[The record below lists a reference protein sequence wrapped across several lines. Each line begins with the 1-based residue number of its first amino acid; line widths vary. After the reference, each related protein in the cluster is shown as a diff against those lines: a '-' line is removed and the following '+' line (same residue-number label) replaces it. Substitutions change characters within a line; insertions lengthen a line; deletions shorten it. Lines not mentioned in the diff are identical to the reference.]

1 MSRNQT
7 INGKS
12 FEYALLVQFEEK
24 LRDKTSVKII
34 KSTSFQVA
42 QNCFNQIT
50 ELQKSEFLL
59 YASFAVNFLV
69 DLEPRLANGIE
80 ENDILELEILPDKA
94 GESGDVRD
102 VLAIRVLQK
111 WEIGVSAKNN
121 HNAVKHSRLSSDI
134 DFGKWL
140 NIKVIKDYQILQIKF
155 QSKNYPIRQIELPE
169 FDTVNISIN
178 SLNNKL
184 LDEYGSYFS
193 PEANTVDE
201 QIFFFVEDDEIY
213 LPNEQ
218 LKNLVIN
225 QVL

>member
-1 MSRNQT
+1 
-7 INGKS
+7 
-12 FEYALLVQFEEK
+12 
-24 LRDKTSVKII
+24 
-34 KSTSFQVA
+34 
-42 QNCFNQIT
+42 
-50 ELQKSEFLL
+50 
-59 YASFAVNFLV
+59 
-69 DLEPRLANGIE
+69 
-80 ENDILELEILPDKA
+80 
-94 GESGDVRD
+94 
-102 VLAIRVLQK
+102 
-111 WEIGVSAKNN
+111 
-121 HNAVKHSRLSSDI
+121 
-134 DFGKWL
+134 
-140 NIKVIKDYQILQIKF
+140 LQIKF

-193 PEANTVDE
+193 PEANTIDE